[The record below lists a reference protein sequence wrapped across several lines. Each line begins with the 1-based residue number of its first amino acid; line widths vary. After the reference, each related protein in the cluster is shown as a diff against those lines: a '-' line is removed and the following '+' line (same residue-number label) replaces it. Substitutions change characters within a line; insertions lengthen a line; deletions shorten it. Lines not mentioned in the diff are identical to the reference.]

1 MVIQWAVMN
10 LPPDPDKKGLLR
22 QSIQRD
28 LILDHRCELTQ
39 RGDIPYLVQID
50 KGKGQF
56 FSQVGQLVIS
66 LLTLAS
72 TPDYGSRL
80 LTIKKNIYPKLT

>member
-10 LPPDPDKKGLLR
+10 LPPVPDKKGLLR

-56 FSQVGQLVIS
+56 FSQVGQLVITNCVIS
-66 LLTLAS
+66 LGPDSNVSLYG
-72 TPDYGSRL
+72 DYGSSRL
-80 LTIKKNIYPKLT
+80 ID